1 MKAKRIFAL
10 VLALSLIYAFMAM
23 VVSAVTPRA
32 TCQSCKSNDDTTI
45 SNVLVSTTTQQVGGC
60 SKISTAHTHTISR
73 YKATN
78 VCRSCGRTTYE
89 YTNYV
94 SCN

>member
-10 VLALSLIYAFMAM
+10 ILALSLIFAFMAM
-23 VVSAVTPRA
+23 AVSAVTPRA
-32 TCQSCKSNDDTTI
+32 TCQSCKSNDVTTI
-45 SNVLVSTTTQQVGGC
+45 SNVLVSTTQQVDGC

-89 YTNYV
+89 YIIYV